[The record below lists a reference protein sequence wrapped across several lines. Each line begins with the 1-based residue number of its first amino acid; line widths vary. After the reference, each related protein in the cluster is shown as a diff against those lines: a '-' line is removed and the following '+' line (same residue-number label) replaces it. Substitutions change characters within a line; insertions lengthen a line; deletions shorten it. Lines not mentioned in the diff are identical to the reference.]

1 LFPVLL
7 NEFVNSIIQHG
18 GRDAMGTQTRRYEG
32 FDSIKGFDGFDG
44 FDEFAMEPRTN
55 AADELRAMRLALEE
69 RIAHWLAEGGARE
82 DLLSAAMRA
91 GALGSGKRMR
101 PLLMMLVARDLGCTS
116 PALIDVACA
125 VELVHAAS
133 LILDD
138 MPCMDNAQLRRGQ
151 PTIHVQFGEDVAIL
165 ASIAL
170 LSRAFGILAAA
181 PDIPAVV
188 RARLV
193 GKLSETIGA
202 QGLVKGQFLDLHGNR
217 ATVDDIATTNELKT
231 GVLLGVAVDMAAIIA
246 EADEGVAASLRAFA
260 MAAGHAFQ
268 LRDDF
273 QDGPGNDSAVTGKD
287 TGKDVGK
294 ATLIN
299 TVGLAEAR
307 RQLAIHLADADR
319 CLGAALGSR
328 QRTRRFVES
337 LFGSAAASAFT
348 PPQPAYAPN

>member
-1 LFPVLL
+1 MTTMTGRLDIRDLRGDPWQAELAAIRH
-7 NEFVNSIIQHG
+7 EF
-18 GRDAMGTQTRRYEG
+18 
-32 FDSIKGFDGFDG
+32 
-44 FDEFAMEPRTN
+44 
-55 AADELRAMRLALEE
+55 EE
-69 RIAHWLAEGGARE
+69 RMAQLLPDSGNGS
-82 DLLSAAMRA
+82 DLLTVAMRA
-91 GALGSGKRMR
+91 GTLSAGKRMR
-101 PLLMMLVARDLGCTS
+101 PLLLMLVARDLGCSS
-116 PALIDVACA
+116 PALVDIACA
-125 VELVHAAS
+125 VEMVHAAS

-138 MPCMDNAQLRRGQ
+138 LPCMDDASLRRGQ

-165 ASIAL
+165 SSVAL
-170 LSRAFGILAAA
+170 LSRAFGVLATA
-181 PDIPAVV
+181 PDVPSAV

-193 GKLSETIGA
+193 AKLSETVGTAGLVRGQFEDLRAGA
-202 QGLVKGQFLDLHGNR
+202 QRSEQE
-217 ATVDDIATTNELKT
+217 IATTNELKT

-260 MAAGHAFQ
+260 LAAGHAFQ

-273 QDGPGNDSAVTGKD
+273 QDVPGNDSAVTGKD